1 MEKLYYN
8 GDIITME
15 QEQDCPQALLVRD
28 GIIAGIGSL
37 EDLAAQCS
45 NEVER
50 VDLKGHTLMPSF
62 LDGHSHITVM
72 MQLSQSADLSDCES
86 FDDIISVMQEYIRNK
101 RIPAGT
107 PVMGCGY
114 DHNILQEERHPDKE
128 VLDRISTEH
137 PIYISHASGHMGCV
151 NSRMLQLIDITAE
164 TPDIEGGLIGR
175 VEGSREPSGYLEE
188 GGMVLLRRALGDLGK
203 DLDYD
208 KLLKDAQMAYLSNGI
223 TTVQDGATEENMLG
237 LLYQAAKEGRLKV
250 DVVSYPLLSDGGGE
264 LMQQY
269 RDCAEGYYNRFRLG
283 GYKLLLDGSPQGRSA
298 WMTEPYEGEESYRG
312 YPWMPR
318 EETQEYIQQAIDE
331 NRQLLVHCNG
341 DAAADEYL
349 HCYQRALER
358 SKNPDKQKLRPVMIH
373 CQTVRD
379 DQLDKM
385 AELSMIPSIFVAH
398 VYYWGDV
405 HVKNLG
411 KKRGNHISP
420 VKAAIERGLCVNF
433 HQDAPVVKP
442 LMLHT
447 IWTAVN
453 RISRKKNVIGADQRV
468 SVYEAL
474 KAVTINTAYMYG
486 EEDRKGSLRMGKLAD
501 LVVLSK
507 NPLKT
512 EPMFIRDIQVLETI
526 KEGKTLYQK
535 ENQS

>member
-1 MEKLYYN
+1 MEKLYYH

-28 GIIAGIGSL
+28 GIIAALGSL
-37 EDLAAQCS
+37 EDLLAQCS

-86 FDDIISVMQEYIRNK
+86 FDDIIKVMQEYIRNK
-101 RIPAGT
+101 RVPAGT
-107 PVMGCGY
+107 PVMGSGY

-151 NSRMLQLIDITAE
+151 NSRMLQLIGITAD

-175 VEGSREPSGYLEE
+175 REGSREPSGYLEE
-188 GGMVLLRRALGDLGK
+188 GGMVLLRRALGDMGR

-237 LLYQAAKEGRLKV
+237 LLYQAAKERRLEV
-250 DVVSYPLLSDGGGE
+250 DVISYPLLSDGGGE

-269 RDCAEGYYNRFRLG
+269 RDCAGDYYNRFRLG
-283 GYKLLLDGSPQGRSA
+283 GYKLLLDGSPQGKSA

-312 YPWMPR
+312 YPWMPK
-318 EETQEYIQQAIDE
+318 EETQEYVQQAIDE

-358 SKNPDKQKLRPVMIH
+358 SENPDKQNLRPVMIH

-420 VKAAIERGLCVNF
+420 VKSAIERGLCVNF

-453 RISRKKNVIGADQRV
+453 RISRRKNVIGADQRI

-486 EEDRKGSLRMGKLAD
+486 EEERKGSLRAGKLAD
-501 LVVLSK
+501 LVVLSE
-507 NPLKT
+507 NPLKA
-512 EPMFIRDIQVLETI
+512 EPMSIRDIQVLETI

>member
-1 MEKLYYN
+1 
-8 GDIITME
+8 
-15 QEQDCPQALLVRD
+15 
-28 GIIAGIGSL
+28 
-37 EDLAAQCS
+37 
-45 NEVER
+45 
-50 VDLKGHTLMPSF
+50 
-62 LDGHSHITVM
+62 
-72 MQLSQSADLSDCES
+72 
-86 FDDIISVMQEYIRNK
+86 
-101 RIPAGT
+101 
-107 PVMGCGY
+107 
-114 DHNILQEERHPDKE
+114 
-128 VLDRISTEH
+128 
-137 PIYISHASGHMGCV
+137 
-151 NSRMLQLIDITAE
+151 
-164 TPDIEGGLIGR
+164 
-175 VEGSREPSGYLEE
+175 
-188 GGMVLLRRALGDLGK
+188 
-203 DLDYD
+203 
-208 KLLKDAQMAYLSNGI
+208 
-223 TTVQDGATEENMLG
+223 
-237 LLYQAAKEGRLKV
+237 
-250 DVVSYPLLSDGGGE
+250 
-264 LMQQY
+264 MQQY
-269 RDCAEGYYNRFRLG
+269 RDCAGDYYNRFRLG
-283 GYKLLLDGSPQGRSA
+283 GYKLLLDGSPQGKSA

-312 YPWMPR
+312 YPWMPK
-318 EETQEYIQQAIDE
+318 EETQEYVQQAIDE

-420 VKAAIERGLCVNF
+420 VKSAIERGLCVNF

-453 RISRKKNVIGADQRV
+453 RISRRKNVIGADQRI

-486 EEDRKGSLRMGKLAD
+486 EEERKGSLRVGKLAD
-501 LVVLSK
+501 LVVLSE
-507 NPLKT
+507 NPLKA
-512 EPMFIRDIQVLETI
+512 EPMSIRDIQVLETI